1 MEDRMS
7 MTWKRVMPNDLR
19 DFCDAAMVKCGLTP
33 QDATLSAGIFTT
45 TDAWGTHSHGTR
57 QIRGLMR
64 NVRDGRIDP
73 RATPA
78 IVGEGPA
85 WAVVD
90 GRRAMPT
97 VVSSWSMEQ
106 AMRKAKE
113 AGIGYVGVRGSNHFG
128 AAGCYAT
135 MALKHD
141 MIGMAMTNTDPWM
154 TVPGG
159 RSPVL
164 GTNPI
169 AFVVPAGEERPI
181 FLDIATS
188 EAAVTKVLIAKA
200 LGKAVPE
207 GWLVDEDGLPSTD
220 PSQYPEKRALLP
232 MAPTHKG
239 YGLALLVE
247 TLTAALSGAAMLS
260 QVGFW
265 LSDVPTPPNQGHAF
279 LAIDVPAI
287 MPIQT
292 FKERIDWMIREIKK
306 APLAKGAE
314 RIWLPG
320 EMEWERQEAALR
332 HGMQL
337 PDYVVVNLVGLAE
350 DVGMLPEL
358 KAIFR

>member
-1 MEDRMS
+1 MEDMMS
-7 MTWKRVMPNDLR
+7 MTQKRVMPNDLR
-19 DFCDAAMVKCGLTP
+19 DFCAAAMVKCGLTP
-33 QDATLSAGIFTT
+33 PDAALSAEIFAT

-73 RATPA
+73 GATPV

-85 WAVVD
+85 WAVID

-97 VVSSWSMEQ
+97 VVASWSMEQ

-135 MALKHD
+135 MALRND

-159 RSPVL
+159 RGPIL

-169 AFVVPAGEERPI
+169 AFAIPAGQERPI

-188 EAAVTKVLIAKA
+188 VTAVTKVLIAKA

-232 MAPTHKG
+232 MAPLHKG

-247 TLTAALSGAAMLS
+247 TLTAALSGAAMMS
-260 QVGFW
+260 QVQFW
-265 LSDVPTPPNQGHAF
+265 LSDVPLPPNQGHAF
-279 LAIDVPAI
+279 LAIDVPA
-287 MPIQT
+287 MTLIQT
-292 FKERIDWMIREIKK
+292 FKERIDRMIREIKN
-306 APLAKGAE
+306 APRSKGAD
-314 RIWLPG
+314 RIYLPG
-320 EMEWERQEAALR
+320 EMEWEHQEAALR
-332 HGMQL
+332 DGMRL
-337 PDYVVVNLVGLAE
+337 PDYVITNLVGLAE
-350 DVGMLPEL
+350 DVGTLPEL